1 VKALSKFLSEE
12 WAADVTGALGQ
23 HQGFKNAIGTAD
35 LKIQFIV
42 NDGPE
47 GDVDYFL
54 DSGGGRST
62 MGVGTIEDP
71 DVTVRQSYE
80 TATAI
85 SKGELNTQTAFMTGK
100 VKVSGN
106 LAKLMMHQSAIQQWG
121 AAVADLEVEY

>member
-1 VKALSKFLSEE
+1 
-12 WAADVTGALGQ
+12 
-23 HQGFKNAIGTAD
+23 
-35 LKIQFIV
+35 
-42 NDGPE
+42 
-47 GDVDYFL
+47 
-54 DSGGGRST
+54 
-62 MGVGTIEDP
+62 MGVGSIEDP

-121 AAVADLEVEY
+121 AAVADLDVEY